1 MKSKIIQN
9 SESSSMLKA
18 CKAVASK
25 ALVSSISIATA
36 FISPPGLISISRFIG
51 TQGIKNV
58 RILIGSP
65 PSRKLSDWR
74 QPSKDHLEN
83 QTERQRSDLA
93 KGFNLTPFEKEPRD
107 ALQEVGQKAQD
118 GGIQVR
124 IYKENFMHAKTY
136 IFSDESG
143 KKGQIIMGSSNLT
156 NAGLQSNIEMN
167 ISNEDAPP
175 FEEAMGW
182 FNDLWEQA
190 EEVDI
195 LKAMQG
201 VLELQ
206 TPYEIFLRVLWA
218 VYKED
223 LGDQASNARLTSFQ
237 LHGVDRALRILKQ
250 RRGVIVAD
258 EVGLGKTYIAGEII
272 KEFHENGQRALI
284 ICPAALREA
293 VWEKHLLKMRLPST
307 EIWSYDKFGQYE
319 HSQHQ
324 ASINDLGQEIDGH
337 QLIVIDEAH
346 NFRNLKAP
354 HRGGALTSF
363 LRGRRRDV
371 LMLTATPV
379 NNSLW
384 DLYRLMMYFL
394 KQDTAFSDKRIP
406 SIKGRFS
413 TAMEGEDYS
422 RIPNLLFDIIDA
434 TTVKRTRK
442 FIKSFYSDQLI
453 QTETGEKKIIFPTPV
468 PSTIKYDLDEEM
480 PAVYGLV
487 EKYLDCENPDC
498 LSMAIYKT
506 DYYRDE
512 VAKGTRRRLD
522 AMTGLIM
529 SGLLKRFESSEAAF
543 RKSLQRKMAQHEK
556 FLEKL
561 EQGYVIGKTYFDS
574 SLEFSG
580 EDDDYEFDEKD
591 LDVSEYPVTSQYNVK
606 DLKKHVGSDLAK
618 LREIYNKLKGLTP
631 SDTKYRRV
639 VEELELIAQKA
650 SKAKDAQSR
659 RDRSKVIIFSFF
671 ADTAE
676 KIYQA
681 LEDTIKNNS
690 KLACYLD
697 NDGEPRLDL
706 ITGDHRRSRFE
717 MAKRFAPR
725 NNGGSEAQD
734 KIDILVSTD
743 VMAEGVNLQQAG
755 NLINY
760 DLPWNPMR
768 LVQRHGR
775 LDRIDSPHD
784 KIYLRSVFPDDRLDG
799 LLKLKKKIDQKISW
813 AACSVGV
820 TSPVKMGV
828 SRDQVFVDTQEEILR
843 IRKEDPSIYENAGMR
858 SSPRS
863 GEEYRQI
870 LRDELKQN
878 KGRISNLPMQAG
890 SIMRKGSRQGM
901 YFLAEIKSKLFHC
914 FIHTNK
920 SWNPILVPNQSGKQV
935 KHAITDLGNCLN
947 IIECLPEQETVH
959 DSKAK
964 GKAYGL
970 WSEAKKIIKDDWEW
984 HTKPKNLQPKIEK
997 INRDVDEFLRKRKTL
1012 SNLDDQSVDRALKI
1026 LNALWPHEYQVEM
1039 RKKFNSGQG
1048 NPTELYEQLIEYIN
1062 NCGLDPAEYPEPFD
1076 EISDE
1081 DIQLIVWMAVLP
1093 EKE

>member
-1 MKSKIIQN
+1 M
-9 SESSSMLKA
+9 
-18 CKAVASK
+18 
-25 ALVSSISIATA
+25 
-36 FISPPGLISISRFIG
+36 
-51 TQGIKNV
+51 
-58 RILIGSP
+58 
-65 PSRKLSDWR
+65 
-74 QPSKDHLEN
+74 
-83 QTERQRSDLA
+83 
-93 KGFNLTPFEKEPRD
+93 TPFEKGPRD
-107 ALQEVGQKAQD
+107 ALTKLGREAQD
-118 GGIQVR
+118 GRVR
-124 IYKENFMHAKTY
+124 IRIYTENFMHAKTY

-156 NAGLQSNIEMN
+156 NSGLQSNIEMN
-167 ISNEDAPP
+167 ISNEEAPP
-175 FEEAMGW
+175 FEEAMSW

-195 LKAMQG
+195 LKALQG
-201 VLELQ
+201 VMELK
-206 TPYEIFLRVLWA
+206 TPYEIFLRVLWE
-218 VYKED
+218 VYKND
-223 LGDQASNARLTSFQ
+223 LDNQASNPRLTSFQ

-293 VWEKHLLKMRLPST
+293 VWEKHLLKMRLPYT
-307 EIWSYDKFGQYE
+307 KILSYDKFGHYE
-319 HSQHQ
+319 HSHDLSNQ
-324 ASINDLGQEIDGH
+324 ASTNDLGQGIDNH

-346 NFRNLKAP
+346 NYRNLKAP
-354 HRGGALTSF
+354 HRGGALTNF

-406 SIKGRFS
+406 SIKDRFS

-442 FIKSFYSDQLI
+442 FIKSFHSGELI
-453 QTETGEKKIIFPTPV
+453 QTEAGEKRIIFPTPV

-480 PAVYGLV
+480 PAIYGLV

-506 DYYRDE
+506 DYYRDN
-512 VAKGTRRRLD
+512 VAEGDRRRLD
-522 AMTGLIM
+522 AMAGLIM

-561 EQGYVIGKTYFDS
+561 KQGYVIGKTYFDS
-574 SLEFSG
+574 SLEFSA

-606 DLKKHVGSDLAK
+606 ELKKHVSSDLAK

-639 VEELELIAQKA
+639 VEELELIAKKA
-650 SKAKDAQSR
+650 SEAKEAQSR
-659 RDRSKVIIFSFF
+659 RDRAKVIIFSFF

-676 KIYQA
+676 KIHQA
-681 LEDTIKNNS
+681 LRDTIKNNS
-690 KLACYLD
+690 KLSCYLGD
-697 NDGEPRLDL
+697 DGEPRLDL
-706 ITGDHRRSRFE
+706 ITGEHRRSRFE

-725 NNGGSEAQD
+725 NNGGKDSQD

-813 AACSVGV
+813 AASSIGV
-820 TSPVKMGV
+820 ISPVKMGV

-870 LRDELKQN
+870 LRDELEQN
-878 KGRISNLPMQAG
+878 KDRISELPMQSG
-890 SIMRKGSRQGM
+890 SIMRKGESQGM
-901 YFLAEIKSKLFHC
+901 YFLAEIKNKLFHC

-920 SWNPILVPNQSGKQV
+920 NWKPIMVPNPLGRQV
-935 KHAITDLGNCLN
+935 KYASTDLGNCLN

-959 DSKAK
+959 DSKTK
-964 GKAYGL
+964 KKAYGL
-970 WSEAKKIIKDDWEW
+970 WSEARKIMKADWEW
-984 HTKPKNLQPKIEK
+984 HTKPKNLQPKITG
-997 INRDVDEFLRKRKTL
+997 INRRVDEFLRKRKRP
-1012 SNLDDQSVDRALKI
+1012 SNLDDQSVERAFKI

-1039 RKKFNSGQG
+1039 RKKFNSGQE
-1048 NPTELYEQLIEYIN
+1048 NQDKLYEELIDYIN

-1076 EISDE
+1076 EITDK

-1093 EKE
+1093 DKK

>member
-1 MKSKIIQN
+1 M
-9 SESSSMLKA
+9 
-18 CKAVASK
+18 
-25 ALVSSISIATA
+25 
-36 FISPPGLISISRFIG
+36 
-51 TQGIKNV
+51 
-58 RILIGSP
+58 
-65 PSRKLSDWR
+65 
-74 QPSKDHLEN
+74 
-83 QTERQRSDLA
+83 
-93 KGFNLTPFEKEPRD
+93 TPFEKGPRD
-107 ALQEVGQKAQD
+107 ALIKLGREAQD
-118 GGIQVR
+118 GRVQIR
-124 IYKENFMHAKTY
+124 IYTENFMHAKTY

-143 KKGQIIMGSSNLT
+143 GKGEVIVGSSNLT

-167 ISNEDAPP
+167 ISNKEEPS

-190 EEVDI
+190 EEFPI
-195 LKAMQG
+195 LEATQRAT
-201 VLELQ
+201 ELK
-206 TPYEIFLRVLWA
+206 TPYEIFLRVLWE
-218 VYKED
+218 VYKND
-223 LGDQASNARLTSFQ
+223 LGNEASNARLTSFQ

-272 KEFHENGQRALI
+272 KEFQENGQRSLI

-293 VWEKHLLKMRLPST
+293 VWEKHLEKMGLPYT
-307 EIWSYDKFGQYE
+307 KILSYDQFGKYDQFDGL
-319 HSQHQ
+319 SNQSS
-324 ASINDLGQEIDGH
+324 ANDSEKEIDRY

-346 NFRNLKAP
+346 NYRNLKAP
-354 HRGGALTSF
+354 HRGGVLTSF

-406 SIKGRFS
+406 SIKERFS
-413 TAMEGEDYS
+413 KAMESEDYS

-453 QTETGEKKIIFPTPV
+453 QTEAGEKRIIFPTPV

-480 PAVYGLV
+480 PAIYGLV

-506 DYYRDE
+506 DYYRND
-512 VAKGTRRRLD
+512 VAEGARRRLD
-522 AMTGLIM
+522 AMAGLIM

-561 EQGYVIGKTYFDS
+561 EQGYVIGKVYFDS
-574 SLEFSG
+574 SLEFSA

-606 DLKKHVGSDLAK
+606 ELKEHVSSDLAK

-639 VEELELIAQKA
+639 VEELELIAEEA
-650 SKAKDAQSR
+650 SETKDDQSR

-676 KIYQA
+676 KIHQA

-690 KLACYLD
+690 KLACYLG

-717 MAKRFAPR
+717 MAKHFAPR
-725 NNGGSEAQD
+725 NNGGNETHD

-813 AACSVGV
+813 AASSVGV
-820 TSPVKMGV
+820 VSPVKMGV
-828 SRDQVFVDTQEEILR
+828 SRDQVFADTQEEILR

-858 SSPRS
+858 SNPRS

-870 LRDELKQN
+870 LRDELEQHKD
-878 KGRISNLPMQAG
+878 RISELPMQSG
-890 SIMRKGSRQGM
+890 SIMRKGNKQGM
-901 YFLAEIKSKLFHC
+901 YFLAEIKNKLFHC

-920 SWNPILVPNQSGKQV
+920 SWKPILDKKPSGKQV
-935 KHAITDLGNCLN
+935 NLVSTDLGNCLN
-947 IIECLPEQETVH
+947 IIECQPEKETVH
-959 DSKAK
+959 DSKTK
-964 GKAYGL
+964 EKAYGL
-970 WSEAKKIIKDDWEW
+970 WFEARKTMKADWEW
-984 HTKPKNLQPKIEK
+984 HTKPKNLQPKITG
-997 INRDVDEFLRKRKTL
+997 INRRVDEFLRKRKIP
-1012 SNLDDQSVDRALKI
+1012 SSLDDQSVERALKI

-1039 RKKFNSGQG
+1039 RKKFKSGQG
-1048 NPTELYEQLIEYIN
+1048 NPTELYEQLIKYIN